1 MAGSLAESA
10 FDKVVDALAR
20 PLTQEEAKPKQK
32 PKEVLEPTFKVT
44 AKDYELAVD
53 ALNEL
58 FMKKQISDGLPIV
71 PPTKEAV
78 KWMLTGTS
86 RSSDEVIGTFPPRRG
101 TATIKK
107 IAINAVMAGARPEYL
122 PVIIAAVQGLSDP
135 KFDSIWW
142 RMSTSSSM
150 PAIIVSGPI
159 AKEINMNSG
168 MGLIGYG
175 FRANAA
181 IGRAVQLVTMNMG
194 QTWPDVNDMAAN
206 GRLNSFTFY
215 TFAENISDSPWEPY
229 AVEKGFKPEDSAVM
243 VAVAGMGEI
252 TTIGG
257 GAVSP
262 WTEQSILDTIISR
275 ISSIRGTSV
284 VWTGVYT
291 VVMHPEC
298 AKRLSAK
305 GMSKDDVQKYL
316 WEKSKVPYEK
326 VDKWSVGFI
335 QESLDRGEFIPEAV
349 PVFRE
354 ALKPGG
360 MVPVVQTP
368 EHIDIIAAGGTAGY
382 TFLFGG
388 SYPNPN
394 HSVKKITGATLTK
407 SGR

>member
-10 FDKVVDALAR
+10 FDKVVDALTR

-44 AKDYELAVD
+44 ANDYELAVD

-86 RSSDEVIGTFPPRRG
+86 RFPDEVIGTFPPRRG
-101 TATIKK
+101 IATIKK

-135 KFDSIWW
+135 KFDSTWW
-142 RMSTSSSM
+142 RMSTSSSL

-159 AKEINMNSG
+159 AKEINMNFG

-215 TFAENISDSPWEPY
+215 TFAENISGRQCCDGS
-229 AVEKGFKPEDSAVM
+229 S
-243 VAVAGMGEI
+243 
-252 TTIGG
+252 
-257 GAVSP
+257 
-262 WTEQSILDTIISR
+262 SR
-275 ISSIRGTSV
+275 DG
-284 VWTGVYT
+284 
-291 VVMHPEC
+291 
-298 AKRLSAK
+298 
-305 GMSKDDVQKYL
+305 
-316 WEKSKVPYEK
+316 
-326 VDKWSVGFI
+326 
-335 QESLDRGEFIPEAV
+335 
-349 PVFRE
+349 
-354 ALKPGG
+354 
-360 MVPVVQTP
+360 
-368 EHIDIIAAGGTAGY
+368 
-382 TFLFGG
+382 
-388 SYPNPN
+388 
-394 HSVKKITGATLTK
+394 
-407 SGR
+407 